1 MIRILLALLLTAL
14 PLTSFAFD
22 ASHDAWT
29 RLLQK
34 HVVDVRPGQATAVR
48 YAGFAA
54 DRPALKAY
62 LASLSAVKP
71 DEYGRWTKPEQLAFL
86 INAYNAWT
94 VELILGSYPKLKSIK
109 DLGSL
114 LSSPWKKT
122 FIPLLGQTIS
132 LDQIE
137 HGMIR
142 KPGVFDDPRIHA
154 AVNCAS
160 VGCPALARSAFVA
173 RDLDRQLDAA
183 LSGFLSDA
191 TRNRYDAASGRLE
204 VSKIFDWYSGDFERG
219 HRGYDSL
226 KTLFA
231 KHAAVLARTS
241 DGQAAV
247 RAGRY
252 KLGYLDYDWALNDA
266 R

>member
-1 MIRILLALLLTAL
+1 MIRHLLVLLLMSL
-14 PLTSFAFD
+14 PMASFAFD
-22 ASHDAWT
+22 SSHDAWT
-29 RLLQK
+29 KLLQRN
-34 HVVDVRPGQATAVR
+34 VVEIRPGQATAVR
-48 YAGFAA
+48 YASFAA

-62 LASLSAVKP
+62 LDSLAAVSP
-71 DEYGRWTKPEQLAFL
+71 AEYERWPKPEQLAFL
-86 INAYNAWT
+86 INTYNAHT
-94 VELILGSYPKLKSIK
+94 VALILETYPRLKSIK

-114 LSSPWKKT
+114 LSSPWKKA
-122 FIPLLGQTIS
+122 FIPLLGKTIS

-160 VGCPALARSAFVA
+160 VGCPALARQAFVG
-173 RDLDRQLDAA
+173 RDLDRQLDTA
-183 LSGFLSDA
+183 LSGFLADS
-191 TRNRYDAASGRLE
+191 TRNRYVAASGRLE
-204 VSKIFDWYSGDFERG
+204 VSKIFDWYGSDFEQG

-231 KHAAVLARTS
+231 RHAAVLATTPE
-241 DGQAAV
+241 GQTAI
-247 RAGRY
+247 RSGRY
-252 KLGYLDYDWALNDA
+252 KLDFLDYDWALNDA

>member
-1 MIRILLALLLTAL
+1 MIRHLLVLLLTML
-14 PLTSFAFD
+14 PLAGFAFD
-22 ASHDAWT
+22 SSHDAWT
-29 RLLQK
+29 KLLQR
-34 HVVDVRPGQATAVR
+34 HVVEIRPGQATAVR
-48 YAGFAA
+48 YAGFAT

-62 LASLSAVKP
+62 LDSLAAVSP
-71 DEYGRWTKPEQLAFL
+71 AEYARWPKPEQLAFL
-86 INAYNAWT
+86 INAYNAHT
-94 VELILGSYPKLKSIK
+94 VALILDTYPRLKSIK

-114 LSSPWKKT
+114 LSSPWKKA
-122 FIPLLGQTIS
+122 FIPLLGKTIS

-142 KPGVFDDPRIHA
+142 KPGAFDDPRIHA

-160 VGCPALARSAFVA
+160 VGCPALARQAFVA

-183 LSGFLSDA
+183 LSGFLSDS
-191 TRNRYDAASGRLE
+191 TRNRYVAASGRLE
-204 VSKIFDWYSGDFERG
+204 VSKIFDWYGSDFERG

-231 KHAAVLARTS
+231 RHAAVLATTPE
-241 DGQAAV
+241 GQMAI
-247 RAGRY
+247 RNGRY
-252 KLGYLDYDWALNDA
+252 TLDFLDYDWALNDA